1 VYVYTFGVSE
11 TTLFSLKGG
20 KLFLQKRKKNKS
32 EKINNNN
39 KKKKEGGSQSRI
51 TLVTGLDSQKKKENK
66 TWNALDRVSFADYG
80 GGSVDLNRLSS
91 IYFPSKLGLKKKKP
105 HPTNKKIETGY
116 LLVSFKLNSSV
127 CLILFATFFS
137 SSFF

>member
-39 KKKKEGGSQSRI
+39 KKKKGRWFTVSNYFSYWFGFSE
-51 TLVTGLDSQKKKENK
+51 KKRK
-66 TWNALDRVSFADYG
+66 
-80 GGSVDLNRLSS
+80 
-91 IYFPSKLGLKKKKP
+91 
-105 HPTNKKIETGY
+105 
-116 LLVSFKLNSSV
+116 
-127 CLILFATFFS
+127 
-137 SSFF
+137 